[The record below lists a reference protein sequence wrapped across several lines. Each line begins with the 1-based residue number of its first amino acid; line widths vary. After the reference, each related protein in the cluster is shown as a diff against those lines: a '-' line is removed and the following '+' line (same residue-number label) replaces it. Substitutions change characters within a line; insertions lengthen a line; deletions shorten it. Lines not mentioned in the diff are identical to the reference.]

1 MIASMYVTSTQ
12 TLSGKSTLCAG
23 LLHRMQRDGF
33 KVGYMKPVS
42 TTAGLSGGR
51 VVDEDARFM
60 KAHFDLTDPLETVVP
75 VDLSGHEIV
84 RIISGGEAD
93 FAPRIKEAFEGIA
106 QGRDVVV
113 LEGAGSLREG
123 RAVNLAPQHLSG
135 LLESKVLVVV
145 PYVND
150 LQLVDD
156 LVTASESFGEALLGG
171 VVNSVPGS
179 RVDFVKGEAKAFLER
194 RSVRLFA
201 VVPRERALLSVSVRE
216 LAEGVQGEVLCCEQ
230 GLEELVEHMVVGAMG
245 AEAALAYFRRKPR
258 KAVITGGDR
267 PDIQM
272 VALETSTRCL
282 ILTGNI
288 RPVSSVV
295 SRAEDQSVPIILTRH
310 DTMSAIEQIDDFFGR
325 TRFHQKHKLE
335 RLDQLLE
342 EQMDFQSLYEGLGLP
357 LPGKT

>member
-179 RVDFVKGEAKAFLER
+179 RVDFVKGEAKAFRER
-194 RSVRLFA
+194 CCAASRAWKSWWSTWWSGPW
-201 VVPRERALLSVSVRE
+201 VPRPPWPTS
-216 LAEGVQGEVLCCEQ
+216 GENP
-230 GLEELVEHMVVGAMG
+230 G
-245 AEAALAYFRRKPR
+245 RR
-258 KAVITGGDR
+258 
-267 PDIQM
+267 
-272 VALETSTRCL
+272 
-282 ILTGNI
+282 
-288 RPVSSVV
+288 
-295 SRAEDQSVPIILTRH
+295 
-310 DTMSAIEQIDDFFGR
+310 
-325 TRFHQKHKLE
+325 
-335 RLDQLLE
+335 
-342 EQMDFQSLYEGLGLP
+342 
-357 LPGKT
+357 

>member
-1 MIASMYVTSTQ
+1 
-12 TLSGKSTLCAG
+12 
-23 LLHRMQRDGF
+23 
-33 KVGYMKPVS
+33 
-42 TTAGLSGGR
+42 
-51 VVDEDARFM
+51 
-60 KAHFDLTDPLETVVP
+60 
-75 VDLSGHEIV
+75 
-84 RIISGGEAD
+84 
-93 FAPRIKEAFEGIA
+93 
-106 QGRDVVV
+106 
-113 LEGAGSLREG
+113 
-123 RAVNLAPQHLSG
+123 
-135 LLESKVLVVV
+135 
-145 PYVND
+145 
-150 LQLVDD
+150 
-156 LVTASESFGEALLGG
+156 
-171 VVNSVPGS
+171 
-179 RVDFVKGEAKAFLER
+179 
-194 RSVRLFA
+194 
-201 VVPRERALLSVSVRE
+201 
-216 LAEGVQGEVLCCEQ
+216 
-230 GLEELVEHMVVGAMG
+230 MG